1 MSSPATCREADDLL
15 TQFVR
20 DHRLPDEYRQLAAE
34 YWLPLSNRLA
44 SMFDG
49 HTLVVGINGAQG
61 TGKSTMAAALAMFL
75 GNLHDLKTVV
85 ISIDDLY
92 LTRAERSEMARVLHP
107 MFQTRGV
114 PGTHDLRLAM
124 ALIRAL
130 KAAGSESD
138 IAIPRFDKAVD
149 DRRPEAAWHHHHGR
163 VDIILF
169 EGWCVGTTAEPATQL
184 KQPINRL
191 EADEDAQGI
200 WRSHVNASLAGEY
213 SQLNAMIDFLVLL
226 QAPDFET
233 VYAWRGLQEEKL
245 RASMPDGT
253 HLMDQS
259 ALTRF
264 IQHYERLTRH
274 NLATLPQMADVVFS
288 LDKRHCIRR
297 ARYREGV
304 S

>member
-1 MSSPATCREADDLL
+1 
-15 TQFVR
+15 
-20 DHRLPDEYRQLAAE
+20 
-34 YWLPLSNRLA
+34 
-44 SMFDG
+44 MFDG

-61 TGKSTMAAALAMFL
+61 TGKSTMAEALAMFL
-75 GNLHDLKTVV
+75 GGLHGLKTVV

-92 LTRAERSEMARVLHP
+92 LTRAERSELALQLHP

-114 PGTHDLRLAM
+114 PGTHDIRLAM
-124 ALIRAL
+124 ALISAL
-130 KAAGSESD
+130 KATGSESD

-149 DRRPEAAWHHHHGR
+149 DRRPEAAWHHHRGK

-169 EGWCVGTTAEPATQL
+169 EGWCVGTIPELVTQL
-184 KQPINRL
+184 ELPINQL
-191 EADEDAQGI
+191 EAGEDAQGI
-200 WRSHVNASLAGEY
+200 WRRQVNASLAGEY
-213 SQLNAMIDFLVLL
+213 SEFNAMIDFLVLL

-259 ALTRF
+259 ALSRF

-274 NLATLPQMADVVFS
+274 NLATLPQLADAVFS
-288 LDKRHCIRR
+288 MDKRHCIRQ
-297 ARYREGV
+297 ARYREAL